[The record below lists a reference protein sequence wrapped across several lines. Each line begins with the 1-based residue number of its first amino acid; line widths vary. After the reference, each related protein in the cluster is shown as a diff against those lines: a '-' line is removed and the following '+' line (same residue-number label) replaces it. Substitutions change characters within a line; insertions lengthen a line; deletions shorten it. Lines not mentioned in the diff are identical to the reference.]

1 MLPIGKEPLITERM
15 GIRLRSMLGFVAG
28 AVSDVFAPKPPP
40 SKTTSDERPERRAEP
55 RRCSTEG
62 ATIKWRKPAGELAKQ
77 EIEIKDRSS
86 GGLGIQFPDE
96 IPVGQTVTISAPED
110 KKYRGVLRHCRSR
123 GGGYFAGAV
132 LVFRERRRHDREPVA
147 GEGTLS
153 WSGPAGAPIE
163 EQVGVQNLSEEGIQL
178 VVPSKVPVASMVR
191 LTGSRAA
198 YFGSSCYC
206 QSESGKYLVGLHVVR
221 HAGESRLRDVVGEMY
236 LGGDDVSGHRR
247 HP

>member
-1 MLPIGKEPLITERM
+1 MLPIGKEPLIIERM

-28 AVSDVFAPKPPP
+28 AVSDVFAPKP
-40 SKTTSDERPERRAEP
+40 SSQMNTSSQPEEQRGELRVPAAE
-55 RRCSTEG
+55 T
-62 ATIKWRKPAGELAKQ
+62 ATIRWRKPAGELVKQ

-96 IPVGQTVTISAPED
+96 IPVGQTVTIAGPED
-110 KKYRGVLRHCRSR
+110 KKYRGVLRHCRPR
-123 GGGYFAGAV
+123 DGGYFAGAV
-132 LVFRERRRHDREPVA
+132 LVFRERRRHEREPTT

-153 WSGPAGAPIE
+153 WSGPAGALIE
-163 EQVGVQNLSEEGIQL
+163 DQVGVRNLSEEGIQL
-178 VVPSKVPVASMVR
+178 TVPSRVPASSMVR

-206 QSESGKYLVGLHVVR
+206 QFESGKYLVGLHVVR
-221 HAGESRLRDVVGEMY
+221 QGGRALRDVAREMY
-236 LGGDDVSGHRR
+236 LGRDDISGHRR